1 MILIFE
7 NQSKFKYDA
16 SINSWVRKTFA
27 KKFRDRKNEL
37 KSTHFDRELRM
48 DVNNKNVPVDVAPY
62 QWQFL
67 VSYWMSD
74 KGKVT
79 QLNTKFLIS

>member
-1 MILIFE
+1 M
-7 NQSKFKYDA
+7 
-16 SINSWVRKTFA
+16 A
-27 KKFRDRKNEL
+27 KKFRDYKSEL
-37 KSTHFDRELRM
+37 KARYFDRELGL
-48 DVNNKNVPVDVAPY
+48 DVSMKNVPPDVSPD

>member
-1 MILIFE
+1 M
-7 NQSKFKYDA
+7 
-16 SINSWVRKTFA
+16 RKCFT
-27 KKFRDRKNEL
+27 KKFRDYKSEL
-37 KSTHFDRELRM
+37 KSTYFDRELGL
-48 DVNNKNVPVDVAPY
+48 DDNLKNVPVNVAPD

>member
-1 MILIFE
+1 M
-7 NQSKFKYDA
+7 
-16 SINSWVRKTFA
+16 A
-27 KKFRDRKNEL
+27 KKFRDYKSEL
-37 KSTHFDRELRM
+37 KYRYFDRELRL
-48 DVNNKNVPVDVAPY
+48 DVNMKNVPPDVSTD

-67 VSYWMSD
+67 VSYWMSE

>member
-37 KSTHFDRELRM
+37 KSTHFDRELGM
-48 DVNNKNVPVDVAPY
+48 DVNLKNVPVDVAPD